1 MPITWNSFHVGSFFN
16 NAIPSVLILFP
27 QLFFFFLESI
37 IVRLGVHNPMWHF
50 YRLSRLYVL
59 SLLIN
64 FDFTFNTSPRCWARL
79 CDSEGVGRNGAL
91 VCAKGKWLDCDCDNI

>member
-1 MPITWNSFHVGSFFN
+1 MLVLSSITLFHQFS
-16 NAIPSVLILFP
+16 SYSLSS
-27 QLFFFFLESI
+27 FFFFLESI

-91 VCAKGKWLDCDCDNI
+91 VCAKGKWSDCDGDNI

>member
-1 MPITWNSFHVGSFFN
+1 MLVLSSITLFHQFS
-16 NAIPSVLILFP
+16 SYSLSS
-27 QLFFFFLESI
+27 FFFLESI

-91 VCAKGKWLDCDCDNI
+91 VCAKGKWSDCDGDNI